1 MATETLPLQPGD
13 PARGAIAPGAV
24 VAERYRIDRPLSQ
37 GGMGA
42 VFEATQLGL
51 DRRVA
56 LKLLLPAFA
65 RDAKVRERFR
75 REARSAASLSHPH
88 IIQIHDYGISD
99 FGPYI
104 VMELVEGQSLRQLL
118 RAGPLS
124 PARAAE
130 VIGQLCSA
138 VTAAH
143 DAGIV
148 HRDLKP
154 ENILLCGPPPAATI
168 KVIDFGIAKLRQQ
181 PEEGT
186 ADLTGSNV
194 IGTPHYLAPEQCLGL
209 ELDARADV
217 YALGVVLFEM
227 LAGRVPFADP
237 APTAVML
244 QHVNAPP
251 PRPRDLRPELPGA
264 VESVIL
270 KALAKERADRYQTAA
285 ELAHDLRRAATEEAG
300 QETPR
305 RPPRVPAAPDPL
317 ATNVRPPAGKSRPRL
332 AILPLRNLIGEPEI
346 DYLGFALADSV
357 ITQLACVKSLIVRPS
372 SAVERYRAE
381 TTEPRAVGRELQV
394 DTILSGSYLRAGDLF
409 RVNVQ
414 LVDVAANEVLWQE
427 RIDLKFDNVIAL
439 QDRICE
445 QLVSGLQLNLS
456 TGEQEAL
463 RQDHAPH
470 PMAYECYL
478 RGLACAETG
487 AGHRQAV
494 ELLEGAVSLD
504 PDYAPAWAALCGRYL
519 KARFYL
525 TDESLPAKAEAAIRK
540 ALELSPRLPAALFCL
555 LIFHSQNQDLP
566 NALKVC
572 RRLLE
577 VAPNSEYAYEAMGC
591 AYEYAGLPD
600 LALTLLEKANE
611 INPTALPHVI
621 GVLHIQ
627 KGDLAAAR
635 RSLGGHAPGH
645 PESAYWLALV
655 DYLERKPGE
664 AAARLD
670 ELIAR
675 DRTGQMSEVAAAL
688 RGAIR
693 GDAEESRR
701 LLRRVTE
708 RELSAGGHSD
718 YVLGQIYAIIG
729 DTPECLARL
738 RAAIKGGYANYP
750 YLMSD
755 PLYAPAR
762 AAAGFGEIAAEMQQA
777 RARLISNL
785 ILES

>member
-1 MATETLPLQPGD
+1 
-13 PARGAIAPGAV
+13 
-24 VAERYRIDRPLSQ
+24 
-37 GGMGA
+37 
-42 VFEATQLGL
+42 
-51 DRRVA
+51 
-56 LKLLLPAFA
+56 
-65 RDAKVRERFR
+65 
-75 REARSAASLSHPH
+75 
-88 IIQIHDYGISD
+88 
-99 FGPYI
+99 
-104 VMELVEGQSLRQLL
+104 
-118 RAGPLS
+118 
-124 PARAAE
+124 
-130 VIGQLCSA
+130 
-138 VTAAH
+138 
-143 DAGIV
+143 
-148 HRDLKP
+148 
-154 ENILLCGPPPAATI
+154 
-168 KVIDFGIAKLRQQ
+168 
-181 PEEGT
+181 
-186 ADLTGSNV
+186 
-194 IGTPHYLAPEQCLGL
+194 
-209 ELDARADV
+209 
-217 YALGVVLFEM
+217 
-227 LAGRVPFADP
+227 
-237 APTAVML
+237 
-244 QHVNAPP
+244 
-251 PRPRDLRPELPGA
+251 
-264 VESVIL
+264 
-270 KALAKERADRYQTAA
+270 
-285 ELAHDLRRAATEEAG
+285 
-300 QETPR
+300 
-305 RPPRVPAAPDPL
+305 
-317 ATNVRPPAGKSRPRL
+317 
-332 AILPLRNLIGEPEI
+332 
-346 DYLGFALADSV
+346 V

-635 RSLGGHAPGH
+635 RSLGRHAPGH